1 MPEPTNY
8 RQPPFP
14 STTLN
19 PGANTARAGAPPT
32 DGVLGRRFFAYVIDI
47 IVVFGI
53 IALLAIAIFIFGI
66 LTLSLGWWLYTLM
79 FPPVVAIIY
88 NALTIGGPAQST
100 IGMRMMGL
108 KVFREDGS
116 PPDKITAAVHA
127 LLFYIAASTFVLWV
141 VDVVIGMVRD
151 DRRMGHDLLTGLI
164 LVRNR

>member
-32 DGVLGRRFFAYVIDI
+32 DGVLGRRFVAYVIDI
-47 IVVFGI
+47 VVIFGVV
-53 IALLAIAIFIFGI
+53 ALLFVAIGVLGI
-66 LTLSLGWWLYTLM
+66 LTLGLGWFLWGLL
-79 FPPVVAIIY
+79 FPPVIAIIY

-100 IGMRMMGL
+100 IGMRMTGL
-108 KVFREDGS
+108 RVFREDGS

-127 LLFYIAASTFVLWV
+127 LLFYVAASTFVLWL